1 MQHPGLEIVPAAK
14 LFASNHTET
23 ADFAASADLFYAE
36 YSLFRSRTAFAERF
50 RRGRSPLRVVFSAE
64 HRVELWTSGRN
75 RVGERRAVFEGGF
88 ARHQLLF
95 PASFCIAAKQAK

>member
-36 YSLFRSRTAFAERF
+36 YSLFRSRTALVERF
-50 RRGRSPLRVVFSAE
+50 GRGRSPLRAVFFAK
-64 HRVELWTSGRN
+64 HRVELWKRGRS
-75 RVGERRAVFEGGF
+75 RVGERRIVFEGGS

-95 PASFCIAAKQAK
+95 PTSFCIATKQTK